1 MSFSESRLV
10 AASRLET
17 VFLPECTKHRL
28 RNSNSSQQSVVEEF
42 WEFRSTI
49 GKGTFG
55 VVRIEQRRA
64 SRHHP
69 TPSLPG
75 QLRAVKE
82 ISKSVALSQKWD
94 YMKELEAIARFS
106 SSQYAPYFVRSHGWF
121 ENHESIFIAMDYFP
135 LGDLRHFMDAQ
146 PKFSEEAT
154 REIVRQLLKG
164 VRYMH
169 ECNFAHRDLKPANIL
184 VASHSPRWVV
194 KIADF
199 GVSKQFMDEG
209 TNLQT
214 QVGTHGYMAPEV
226 CDLGS
231 EGNGY
236 SVSVDIWAIGIIAIE
251 LLSRQHP
258 LPTPYDLVDFV
269 RGRKLLLTDTEQGAF
284 LSEACRSF
292 VRGLLNADPVTRPT
306 AKMALSHPWLEE
318 EIPDSDDEESL
329 FVADDLFAR
338 GSSLREWH
346 GATPNSLPS
355 LAWSNLQLTNNTSMT
370 QSTGTLF
377 GTYHGPA
384 LDSRFLLPSFQG
396 FSLENSKYFVMRSD
410 NPIDIE
416 TSVAHSV
423 WTSSSRVNKILEKAW
438 RRTNGQVILF
448 FSVIKSQRFCGI
460 AQMTSGMDWV
470 NTDEHWLE
478 DSWQGRFT
486 LDWLCLTELPFVG
499 VKHVPVKSTT
509 PGFRAISCFDGT
521 EISASSAFELLRAYT
536 AMEREEVSQLASP
549 PATVTPMDLDTVT
562 SSSLTSHSN
571 EQRTRD
577 REQRDS
583 SLDFNTILRPVR

>member
-17 VFLPECTKHRL
+17 EFLPEYTKHRL
-28 RNSNSSQQSVVEEF
+28 RNSNSSQPPVVEEF

-69 TPSLPG
+69 TSSLPG

-146 PKFSEEAT
+146 PKFSEAAT
-154 REIVRQLLKG
+154 QEIVRQLLKG

-199 GVSKQFMDEG
+199 GVSKQFMDGG

-269 RGRKLLLTDTEQGAF
+269 RGRKLLLTDTEQGVF

-306 AKMALSHPWLEE
+306 ANMALSHPWLEE

-370 QSTGTLF
+370 QSTGTLL
-377 GTYHGPA
+377 GTYRGPA
-384 LDSRFLLPSFQG
+384 LDSRFLLPSLQS

-416 TSVAHSV
+416 TSVAHGV

-536 AMEREEVSQLASP
+536 AMERGEVSQLASP

-577 REQRDS
+577 GERRDS

>member
-10 AASRLET
+10 ATSRLET
-17 VFLPECTKHRL
+17 EFLPECTKHRL
-28 RNSNSSQQSVVEEF
+28 RNSNSSQLPVVEEF

-69 TPSLPG
+69 TPSPPG

-82 ISKSVALSQKWD
+82 ISKSVVLSQKWN

-154 REIVRQLLKG
+154 QEIVRQLLKG
-164 VRYMH
+164 IRYMH

-231 EGNGY
+231 DGNGY

-251 LLSRQHP
+251 LLLRQHP

-269 RGRKLLLTDTEQGAF
+269 RGRKLLLTDTEQGVF

-292 VRGLLNADPVTRPT
+292 VRGLLNADPVTRST
-306 AKMALSHPWLEE
+306 ADMALSHPWLEE

-329 FVADDLFAR
+329 FVADDMFGR
-338 GSSLREWH
+338 GSSPREWH

-384 LDSRFLLPSFQG
+384 LDSRFLLPSLQG
-396 FSLENSKYFVMRSD
+396 FSLENRKYFVMRSD

-478 DSWQGRFT
+478 DNWQGRFT

-536 AMEREEVSQLASP
+536 AREREEVSQLASP

-577 REQRDS
+577 RERRNS